1 MSCPASLGRGR
12 DRRRYDITVQLYSTC
27 WNGEILSFCSISAP
41 ALFSLPISGEF
52 KEYLRKV
59 TPDDSTALEVMRLG
73 MPIMQS

>member
-27 WNGEILSFCSISAP
+27 WNGEILSFLSICPCPLLSAP
-41 ALFSLPISGEF
+41 ISWEF